1 MGNTDIVISGY
12 CSLDRIIRI
21 DSNAEVGKTAIVTN
35 KDNGTIRYGGCSVN
49 VAHNLA
55 KLGKKALPIIRVGDD
70 YAASG
75 FKTFMDKSGI
85 MTDAIKHIGHACT
98 SATYLIENPDNEHI
112 TLFYPGAMDKQY
124 QSPYDD
130 AWFEHA
136 TCAIMTVA
144 SLTDNKHFLKKAK
157 AHDLPLFLGMK
168 MDKDAFPKSF
178 LKDTVHALTG
188 LFANESETVCLL
200 EMFGLE
206 KPEDLFEVA
215 PDMRILIVT
224 KGLEGSVAYHRQ
236 GETIEIIREGIV
248 KTDAV
253 VDAVGS
259 GDAYVSGYMYGYLNH
274 ASIRTCMR
282 YGATL
287 ASFAIEG
294 MGATSSTPE
303 TKAFK
308 KRYNA
313 HYQEGRT

>member
-1 MGNTDIVISGY
+1 MKNADIVISGY

-55 KLGKKALPIIRVGDD
+55 KLGKNALPIIRVGDD
-70 YAASG
+70 YRASG
-75 FKTFMDKSGI
+75 FKPFMEKSKI
-85 MTDAIKHIGHACT
+85 MTDAIKHVGGART

-112 TLFYPGAMDKQY
+112 TLFYPGAMKGTY
-124 QSPYDD
+124 LSTYDD
-130 AWFEHA
+130 EWFEHA

-144 SLTDNKHFLKKAK
+144 SPEDNKHFLKKVK
-157 AHDLPLFLGMK
+157 KHGLPLFLGMK
-168 MDKDAFPKSF
+168 MDKDAFPKPF

-206 KPEDLFEVA
+206 KPKDLFQIA
-215 PDMRILIVT
+215 PNMETLVVT
-224 KGLEGSVAYHRQ
+224 KGLEGSAAYHRNA
-236 GETIEIIREGIV
+236 EKIEVIREGIV

-259 GDAYVSGYMYGYLNH
+259 GDAYISGFMYGYLND
-274 ASIRTCMR
+274 APIRTCMR

-303 TKAFK
+303 THVFK

-313 HYQEGRT
+313 HYQEGRS